1 MFPAGL
7 TPCPKDAVE
16 GSGCAKSAASA
27 PSRPAPT
34 DDTVWRVPIGPDD
47 PVLGARDALL
57 TVVVFSDFECPFCKR
72 TSADLDELR
81 KEYGR
86 DLRLVWKDCPSSVHA
101 QATPAAEFA
110 RAVRA
115 VQGDA
120 GFWKAHDRLYAE
132 QTKLGEPL
140 FRSIAQE
147 LGLSWPPIASALS
160 NARYGAAIQAGLT
173 LSDRVDIVA
182 VPTTF
187 INGKKIAGAQPL
199 ETLKGVADKELSRAK
214 TMVDGG
220 APRDGLYDRLIANG
234 KQMALPSDVPP
245 KK

>member
-1 MFPAGL
+1 M
-7 TPCPKDAVE
+7 
-16 GSGCAKSAASA
+16 
-27 PSRPAPT
+27 
-34 DDTVWRVPIGPDD
+34 
-47 PVLGARDALL
+47 LGARDALL

-86 DLRLVWKDCPSSVHA
+86 EVRVVWKDCPSSVHA
-101 QATPAAEFA
+101 WATPAAEFA

-120 GFWKAHDRLYAE
+120 GFWRAHDRLYAE
-132 QTKLGEPL
+132 QTKLGQPL

-147 LGLSWPPIASALS
+147 LGLAWPPIATSMESA
-160 NARYGAAIQAGLT
+160 RHGAAIQADLA
-173 LSDRVDIVA
+173 LSDRVDVVA

-187 INGKKIAGAQPL
+187 INGKKITGAQPL
-199 ETLKGVADKELSRAK
+199 QTLKDLADKELSRANAL
-214 TMVDGG
+214 VGGG

-234 KQMALPSDVPP
+234 KQITPASDAPSATPH
-245 KK
+245 